1 MTLFNGEELPDPGQ
15 IDISLGETVDVLS
28 RISSMSDE
36 EFEEVWKRL
45 GDKIHEARFY
55 RQVLVSAMQALET
68 IRPVLATLRTVL

>member
-28 RISSMSDE
+28 HISSMSDE

-45 GDKIHEARFY
+45 GDKIHGARFY